1 MTPSSLLTNMTSG
14 HIEPQS
20 LPVSPPDSE
29 PKPFLCRRPVRI
41 IIYTGLGLFLA
52 AMIAMRYLPILL
64 DPTFEKHIAEHRV
77 MVGMSREQVLQAW
90 GSPNTM
96 NVSFT
101 DDGIRREEWIF
112 EDWESSAVVTH
123 RYLYFEEGNLV
134 GGWFRG
140 SDVRIPTKPAP
151 SKPNTSGKGG
161 TSTRIDDSARFSDR
175 KT

>member
-1 MTPSSLLTNMTSG
+1 MPLTAMSSGEADTQ
-14 HIEPQS
+14 PV
-20 LPVSPPDSE
+20 PVSQPVPE

-41 IIYTGLGLFLA
+41 VIYAGLALFLA
-52 AMIAMRYLPILL
+52 AMIAMRYLPLIL

-77 MVGMSREQVLQAW
+77 VVGMSREQVLQAW

-140 SDVRIPTKPAP
+140 SDVRIPTTPAP
-151 SKPNTSGKGG
+151 AKPDASGRGERSTEGG
-161 TSTRIDDSARFSDR
+161 GSARLSDR